1 MDELKG
7 LCPTCSECD
16 GSGVSNLTAITPMP
30 CMTCARRAMGI
41 EPYSI
46 WYVKGGS
53 AEEQR

>member
-7 LCPTCSECD
+7 LCPTCSECE